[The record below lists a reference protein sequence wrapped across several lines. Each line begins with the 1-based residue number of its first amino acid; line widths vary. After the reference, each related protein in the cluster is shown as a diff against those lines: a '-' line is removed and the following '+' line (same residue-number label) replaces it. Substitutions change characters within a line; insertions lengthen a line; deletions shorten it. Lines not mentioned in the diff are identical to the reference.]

1 MSGLFRRGDE
11 RIRIT
16 LGSNS
21 DPSML
26 RLVVLGS
33 SVNPYNL
40 ILWHYNLATPSHL
53 IPYPR

>member
-16 LGSNS
+16 LGSGNS

-26 RLVVLGS
+26 RLVHTLGS
-33 SVNPYNL
+33 SVNPL
-40 ILWHYNLATPSHL
+40 
-53 IPYPR
+53 